1 MPHVSP
7 PRLLALHALRLKGI
21 AEADAVAEMMDLD
34 VAAARAELDELVDV
48 GLATHRPG
56 RISGYQLSPE
66 GKIHGLRLLAEELDR
81 HGLRPAM
88 EAAYQDFLGFNR
100 DLLEVCT
107 AWQLRPVEGVNEV
120 NDHTDAP
127 YDAEVRGRLAEVHSR
142 AVPVLA
148 HLAGVL
154 ARFDGH
160 RRRLQTAFD
169 HVAAGDNDWFT
180 KPMFPSYHSTWFELH
195 EDLLAT
201 LGTERANE
209 GIL

>member
-1 MPHVSP
+1 MSHVST

-34 VAAARAELDELVDV
+34 VTTAGSELEELVEV
-48 GLATHRPG
+48 GLATCRAG
-56 RISGYQLSPE
+56 RIPGFQLTPE
-66 GKIHGLRLLAEELDR
+66 GKVHGLRMLAEELDD
-81 HGLRPAM
+81 HDLRPSI
-88 EAAYQDFLGFNR
+88 EAAYEDFLAFNR
-100 DLLEVCT
+100 ELLDVCT
-107 AWQLRPVEGVNEV
+107 AWQLRPVDGNNEV
-120 NDHTDAP
+120 NDHADP
-127 YDAEVRGRLAEVHSR
+127 DYDATVRARLGDVHVR
-142 AVPVLA
+142 AIPVLTT
-148 HLAGVL
+148 LASVL

-201 LGTERANE
+201 LGTERASE
-209 GIL
+209 GII